1 MYGPPMPARSNQRS
15 GSRPDLLRL
24 YDLDEARA
32 LGTPGSR
39 LDALRLA
46 ARGLKDRI
54 RSHGAAFSVRTYDI
68 ATFPYPTKFGFEGV
82 ALSPA
87 PYIMLRNR
95 MQLVQLRTADGEIVN
110 VLINPSDPERSLA
123 APFFARQIARYGEF
137 VARRLLSKEHGRVE
151 HALTSWGISPEDI
164 HYITF
169 DHLHVQDVRGL
180 LGTEEPEP
188 GKSAPTEALLPNAK
202 LLAQADELTT
212 LQCPHPLQVT
222 WYVRDGLRGVP
233 REKIVALD
241 GDYLIGPGLALV
253 RTPGH
258 TAGNHTPVIVTDR
271 GVWTVSENGVA
282 VDAYAPAHSRIPGV
296 ARHARATGVEV
307 ILNANTREQTLE
319 QYSSMVLEKMLA
331 DPCPDRPEL
340 PMHFSS
346 SELVQSALAPG
357 LGPTYSHGHITHG
370 TLERSSAS
378 GAAGITAA

>member
-1 MYGPPMPARSNQRS
+1 MSARSKPKPN
-15 GSRPDLLRL
+15 LVRL
-24 YDLDEARA
+24 SDLDEARA
-32 LGTPGSR
+32 LDAPGPR
-39 LDALRLA
+39 LDALRRA
-46 ARGLKDRI
+46 ARRLKDSI
-54 RSHGAAFSVRTYDI
+54 RGHGPALSVRTYDV
-68 ATFPYPTKFGFEGV
+68 ATFPYPTKFGLEGV

-87 PYIMLRNR
+87 PYVMLRNR
-95 MQLVQLRTADGEIVN
+95 MQLVQLGLDDGQIVN
-110 VLINPSDPERSLA
+110 VLVNPTDPERSLA

-137 VARRLLSKEHGRVE
+137 VSRRLLSTQHGRVE
-151 HALTSWGISPEDI
+151 HALASWGISPGDI

-188 GKSAPTEALLPNAK
+188 GNNAPTEAFLPNAK
-202 LLAQADELTT
+202 LLAQADELATID
-212 LQCPHPLQVT
+212 CPHPLQVT

-233 REKIVALD
+233 RDKIIALD

-258 TAGNHTPVIVTDR
+258 TAGNHTPVLVTDQ
-271 GVWTVSENGVA
+271 GVWTVSENGIA

-319 QYSSMVLEKMLA
+319 QYTSMVLEKMLA
-331 DPCPDRPEL
+331 DPCPDRPEF

-346 SELVQSALAPG
+346 SELTQSSLAPG
-357 LGPTYSHGHITHG
+357 LKPTYSHGHITHG
-370 TLERSSAS
+370 TLQPRATS
-378 GAAGITAA
+378 GAASTTAA